1 MALNHA
7 SPGEVVDLRPLGP
20 QLVGA
25 RTHAIVRTTSFEAVR
40 LVVPAGT
47 EIPSH
52 KVAGAITL
60 YCIEGQAE
68 LGLSNGT
75 VKMRAGDWVHLE
87 GGAPHSVKGV
97 EDTSML
103 LTILFMDNHSG
114 SDETADNAEEADD

>member
-7 SPGEVVDLRPLGP
+7 APGEVVDLRPLGP
-20 QLVGA
+20 QLA
-25 RTHAIVRTTSFEAVR
+25 AATTRAIVRAPGFEAVR

-60 YCIEGQAE
+60 YCIEGHAR

-75 VKMRAGDWVHLE
+75 VDMRAGDWLHLE
-87 GGAPHSVKGV
+87 CGAPHSVKGV

-103 LTILFMDNHSG
+103 LTILFPRTHPD
-114 SDETADNAEEADD
+114 SDDTANNSEKRK